1 MTTCR
6 ERFPSPVAAGP
17 VRRFQGGKLGRYVAL
32 TFTLVVGMGGSVA
45 ASETVKIRDNSFLIE
60 EAYNQE
66 PGVIQHILAFQHT
79 EGGSWGFTFTDEWPA
94 PREAHQLSATIPV
107 DRLRGNGTETG
118 IGDVL
123 LNYRYQL
130 LWKDPVALSPRLS
143 LILPTGDEGRGLGE
157 GTLGFQ
163 GNIPLSVELTD
174 RWVTHWNL
182 GMTYVPRAR
191 GPGGAREGTYGF
203 NYGASAVFLVS
214 ENFNFLVEAA
224 GESTEAVTGIGITEW
239 ESSFFLNP
247 GARFAWNH
255 ASGLQ
260 VVPGIGIP
268 IGVGP
273 SRGEYGVFLYLSFEH
288 PLF

>member
-1 MTTCR
+1 M
-6 ERFPSPVAAGP
+6 
-17 VRRFQGGKLGRYVAL
+17 RRFTASILML
-32 TFTLVVGMGGSVA
+32 IVGLGGSVA
-45 ASETVKIRDNSFLIE
+45 AGETVKIRDNSFLIE

-66 PGVIQHILAFQHT
+66 PGVIQHIQAFQYMRD
-79 EGGSWGFTFTDEWPA
+79 GSWGYTFTEEWPA
-94 PREAHQLSATIPV
+94 PRETHQLSATIPI
-107 DRLRGNGTETG
+107 DRLRGGGTVTG

-130 LWKDPVALSPRLS
+130 LLRDPVALSPRLS

-191 GPGGAREGTYGF
+191 GTGGAREDTYGF
-203 NYGASAVFLVS
+203 LYGASAVFLVS
-214 ENFNFLVEAA
+214 ENFNFLIEAV
-224 GESTEAVTGIGITEW
+224 GETIEAVTGIGMTER

-247 GARFAWNH
+247 GVRFAWNH
-255 ASGLQ
+255 ESGLQ
-260 VVPGIGIP
+260 VVPGIGVP

>member
-1 MTTCR
+1 M
-6 ERFPSPVAAGP
+6 
-17 VRRFQGGKLGRYVAL
+17 RRFAASMLML
-32 TFTLVVGMGGSVA
+32 IVGLGGSVA
-45 ASETVKIRDNSFLIE
+45 ARETGKIRDNSFLIE

-66 PGVIQHILAFQHT
+66 PGVIQHIQAFQYMKD
-79 EGGSWGFTFTDEWPA
+79 GSWGYTFTEEWPA
-94 PREAHQLSATIPV
+94 PRETHQLSATIPV
-107 DRLRGNGTETG
+107 DRLRREGTETG
-118 IGDVL
+118 IGDIL

-130 LWKDPVALSPRLS
+130 LLRDPVALSPRLS
-143 LILPTGDEGRGLGE
+143 LIFPTGDEERGLGE

-174 RWVTHWNL
+174 RLVTHWNL
-182 GMTYVPRAR
+182 GMTYVPRGR
-191 GPGGAREGTYGF
+191 GPGGAREDTYGF

-224 GESTEAVTGIGITEW
+224 GETTEAVTGIGMTER

-247 GARFAWNH
+247 GVRFAWNH
-255 ASGLQ
+255 ESGLQ
-260 VVPGIGIP
+260 VVPGIGVP

-288 PLF
+288 SFF